1 MAELMSNI
9 VDDLFTGFTLFKTQQ
24 FARGHPGQAL
34 CEWQWS
40 CGSLILTLETLSGG
54 VRSVDSERTARE
66 SIPRRVPQ
74 RSQGVSDPGTSW
86 QNLLVASARHI
97 SDHCGNPLNHPRI
110 DPSFVLVLDHR
121 VSDRQS
127 GYTYVILGVL
137 FLIYYTTIGKAVAAI
152 SPTAESAGILF
163 SFLFLFVL
171 TFDGVVQPVSQLG
184 WWRWVYRVPPYMWN
198 SYVACY
204 DKYSL

>member
-1 MAELMSNI
+1 MKIINPHTS
-9 VDDLFTGFTLFKTQQ
+9 FTNTLKNASPQ
-24 FARGHPGQAL
+24 HSI
-34 CEWQWS
+34 CS
-40 CGSLILTLETLSGG
+40 SL
-54 VRSVDSERTARE
+54 
-66 SIPRRVPQ
+66 
-74 RSQGVSDPGTSW
+74 
-86 QNLLVASARHI
+86 NHF
-97 SDHCGNPLNHPRI
+97 HHPRI

-184 WWRWVYRVPPYMWN
+184 WWR
-198 SYVACY
+198 
-204 DKYSL
+204 